1 MEHLLRHPAF
11 YCAAGVVAM
20 LVFRESLL
28 DDNYILGLI
37 LLSCMICIY
46 AFFGN
51 KGVGAGSERREIG
64 DNCYLIGFVY
74 TLSVIA
80 VTLMTNA
87 DEIGNEG
94 DVDMVIRAVG
104 IAMATSVIGMIIRL
118 FFHYDAQEPENE
130 FDSIVSKVN
139 SAALLLKGNIDM
151 MSKQINRMENH
162 FTKILSTFD
171 SVGQDAHKAL
181 SGLSDE
187 IRNEMLKTAQAVNE
201 NAETMLRDTT
211 ARMSSHIRKVMESF
225 EKLTSEFEDSTN
237 TIASSYRQSTSD
249 TEASAK
255 AMRHL
260 SESVEKCT
268 NIMTNY
274 VSAINNLSINTEGF
288 EKAHQALHRLIDS
301 IDRDARA
308 AENIKDSYRKS
319 FEDAAEQALQETH
332 RLYAKLIGG
341 ATVALA
347 EIDKLRGLSGD
358 INAIAKNM
366 ERKKDS

>member
-11 YCAAGVVAM
+11 YCTAGLALM

-37 LLSCMICIY
+37 LLSCLICIY
-46 AFFGN
+46 AFFANNSAGS
-51 KGVGAGSERREIG
+51 GSERRETG

-94 DVDMVIRAVG
+94 DVDTVIRAVG
-104 IAMATSVIGMIIRL
+104 IAMATSVMGMIIRL

-139 SAALLLKGNIDM
+139 SAALLLKSNIDM
-151 MSKQINRMENH
+151 MSKQINRMEEH
-162 FTKILSTFD
+162 FIKILGTFD
-171 SVGQDAHKAL
+171 NVGQDAHKAL
-181 SGLSDE
+181 SGMSDE

-201 NAETMLRDTT
+201 NAETMLQDVT
-211 ARMSSHIRKVMESF
+211 ARMSAHIHRVMESF
-225 EKLTSEFEDSTN
+225 EKLSSEFEDS
-237 TIASSYRQSTSD
+237 ASAIVKSYKHSTSD
-249 TEASAK
+249 TEAAAR
-255 AMRHL
+255 AMRHF

-268 NIMTNY
+268 RIMAGY
-274 VSAINNLSINTEGF
+274 VETINNTSINTEGF
-288 EKAHQALHRLIDS
+288 EKAHQALQLLVHS
-301 IDRDARA
+301 IDRDART
-308 AENIKDSYRKS
+308 AESIKDSYRKA

-366 ERKKDS
+366 ERKKD